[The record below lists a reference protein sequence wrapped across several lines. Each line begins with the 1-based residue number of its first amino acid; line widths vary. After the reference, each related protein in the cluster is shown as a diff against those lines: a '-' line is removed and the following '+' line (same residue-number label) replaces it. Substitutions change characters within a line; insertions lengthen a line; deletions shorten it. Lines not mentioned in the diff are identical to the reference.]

1 MRVLALDTAT
11 EIGAIALVEGDTLL
25 AQTQLRVEKTHS
37 KNLWR
42 AIRFLLAETGWGLE
56 QIDLWAVST
65 GPGSFTGVRI
75 GLATVKGLAWVTQ
88 KPVIGVSTLEVL
100 ALSVTPT
107 PYLICPILDA
117 RRQEVYFAF
126 YRYTSAGAV
135 RMVREPGPFKAP
147 GFGCRRSRNRPFSL
161 DNGVRR
167 YQEIFK
173 DRFRASS
180 PGSGGLESPPVR
192 LYPGRDRARTVPP
205 GGRPKRRGS
214 QPAIPSSRRCGIE
227 SPGNRPAKGHAPES
241 RS

>member
-11 EIGAIALVEGDTLL
+11 EIGAIALVEEDTLL

-37 KNLWR
+37 QNLWR
-42 AIRFLLAETGWGLE
+42 AIRFLLAETGWDLE

-75 GLATVKGLAWVTQ
+75 GMATVKGLAWATQ

-117 RRQEVYFAF
+117 RQQEVYFAF
-126 YRYTSAGAV
+126 YRRTPAGAV
-135 RMVREPGPFKAP
+135 VMVREPGHL
-147 GFGCRRSRNRPFSL
+147 RPLALVQEIQEAAVFVG
-161 DNGVRR
+161 NGVRR

-173 DRFRASS
+173 EHLGPRALFPEVWGHPLSGFALSVIAQKRFRQGEGRNAREVS
-180 PGSGGLESPPVR
+180 P
-192 LYPGRDRARTVPP
+192 LYL
-205 GGRPKRRGS
+205 
-214 QPAIPSSRRCGIE
+214 
-227 SPGNRPAKGHAPES
+227 RPAAAEWQPRES
-241 RS
+241 SGKKPCA